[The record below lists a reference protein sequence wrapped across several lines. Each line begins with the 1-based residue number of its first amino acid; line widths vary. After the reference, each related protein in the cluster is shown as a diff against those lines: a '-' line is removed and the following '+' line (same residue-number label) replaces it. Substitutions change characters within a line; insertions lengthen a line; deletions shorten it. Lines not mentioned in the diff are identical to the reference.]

1 MIDDI
6 FEFVDSQK
14 ANVEIVDMIFRVSMP
29 VHGII
34 DVLNLTPRIALFQE
48 VMLGCLFPPAFRK
61 W

>member
-6 FEFVDSQK
+6 FEVVDSQK

-34 DVLNLTPRIALFQE
+34 DV
-48 VMLGCLFPPAFRK
+48 
-61 W
+61 

>member
-14 ANVEIVDMIFRVSMP
+14 ANVEIVDMICRASIP

-34 DVLNLTPRIALFQE
+34 DV
-48 VMLGCLFPPAFRK
+48 
-61 W
+61 